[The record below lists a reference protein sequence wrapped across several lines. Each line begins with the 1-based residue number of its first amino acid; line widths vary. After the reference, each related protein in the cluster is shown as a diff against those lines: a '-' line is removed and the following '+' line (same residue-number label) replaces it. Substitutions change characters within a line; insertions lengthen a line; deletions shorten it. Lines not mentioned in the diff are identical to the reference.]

1 MKRTAILLLVPALLL
16 AACTTNPA
24 TGKKQ
29 FNFLAPDQ
37 EVAMGT
43 EATPEITKE
52 YGGKVNDPGIQAY
65 LTEVGKKLAA
75 GTEGDNPKLPW
86 EFTML
91 DSDVINAFSLPGGKV
106 FFSRGLAAKLK
117 NEAQLAGVLGHEIG
131 HVTARHINDQ
141 MVHQAEVGV
150 AAELAS
156 SLLESKAGAAGQLVP
171 QVVQFGGQTV
181 LLQFSRPQETQAD
194 SLGLRYMTK
203 AHYNPKEMLG
213 VMQVLEEA
221 MKGNTTPEF
230 FSTHPYPDTR
240 IKAIQGELKNT
251 YSAAAADASSIT
263 NAAEYQKRML
273 QPLAKLPPAPKPAPA
288 PAPQTGAKGMKQ
300 K

>member
-1 MKRTAILLLVPALLL
+1 MNRTAILLLLPLVLT
-16 AACTTNPA
+16 ACTTNPA

-29 FNFLAPDQ
+29 LNYLGTDQ
-37 EVAMGT
+37 EVSMGA
-43 EATPEITKE
+43 EATPDIIKQ
-52 YGGKVNDPGIQAY
+52 YGGKVNDPGIQQY

-75 GTEGDNPKLPW
+75 TTEKDNPKLPW

-91 DSDVINAFSLPGGKV
+91 DSDIINAFSLPGGKV

-117 NEAQLAGVLGHEIG
+117 NEAQLAAVLGHEIG

-141 MVHQAEVGV
+141 MIHQAEVGV
-150 AAELAS
+150 ASDLAT
-156 SLLESKAGAAGQLVP
+156 SLLESKAGAAGQLAP
-171 QVVQFGGQTV
+171 QLVQFGGQTV

-194 SLGLRYMTK
+194 SLGLRYMTR

-213 VMQVLEEA
+213 VMQVLQDA

-240 IKAIQGELKNT
+240 IKAIKDELTKT
-251 YSAAAADASSIT
+251 YAAQAADSSSIV
-263 NAAEYQKRML
+263 NEAEYQKRML
-273 QPLAKLPPAPKPAPA
+273 QPLSKLPPAPKPPPA
-288 PAPQTGAKGMKQ
+288 PAPQAGAKGMK
-300 K
+300 